1 MLRGMATVTYFAAA
15 LNAARRWY
23 SDLLGV
29 EAYFEQPGNVEFR
42 VGDYQQELG
51 LIDSRYAPGGA
62 GQSTVGA
69 AQASSRSITANTSST
84 CPRCSAHWP
93 PPSRRR
99 RRWNG
104 EAGSPSPGTITA
116 PPSPGR
122 STLGRRGRGEVR
134 VDAPGQGTSC
144 HSSRGLAW
152 WHGSV
157 VLPARFA
164 RMERRRRVRHGRQG
178 ARCLRSAA
186 LQSTSISQRNE
197 VCHALRPF
205 PPHVRCDRRAVRAA
219 RPARAARG
227 ALERIHTCTR
237 SCRPTDGA

>member
-1 MLRGMATVTYFAAA
+1 MLRGMATVTFFAAA

-51 LIDSRYAPGGA
+51 LIDSRYAPAGA

-164 RMERRRRVRHGRQG
+164 RMERRRPGTSRPAGCPVPEIRRTPVHLYKPTERGMP
-178 ARCLRSAA
+178 CPSA
-186 LQSTSISQRNE
+186 
-197 VCHALRPF
+197 F
-205 PPHVRCDRRAVRAA
+205 PAA
-219 RPARAARG
+219 RP
-227 ALERIHTCTR
+227 L
-237 SCRPTDGA
+237 RPTSSPSGTTSASSAGRPRTDGA